1 VWYETNLSI
10 FPFQLIT
17 NSLHVVISTDGVVTG
32 RSLIHYLAALHIAYH
47 KNKAKI
53 EWFSQLVSFNPGIMI
68 SLKSTVSRI
77 QHRSEMVSLARKINL
92 RWCVLV
98 TRNCYI
104 AIGVA
109 FACCG

>member
-1 VWYETNLSI
+1 MV
-10 FPFQLIT
+10 
-17 NSLHVVISTDGVVTG
+17 STDGVAAN

-47 KNKAKI
+47 KNKARV

-68 SLKSTVSRI
+68 SLRSTVSQL
-77 QHRSEMVSLARKINL
+77 QHRSEMVNL
-92 RWCVLV
+92 TLLIKLCWYVSKH
-98 TRNCYI
+98 CYVSN